1 MIWYLSLMQLTAHFD
16 IESLPE
22 ADSDV
27 SLDKLGDSEKVPE
40 ADSGAGLDESD
51 SNEKVIIV
59 YCD

>member
-16 IESLPE
+16 VESL
-22 ADSDV
+22 
-27 SLDKLGDSEKVPE
+27 PE

-51 SNEKVIIV
+51 GNEKVIIV